1 MMMKMKRISYLLI
14 LPILIFSIIGVV
26 GCGNDGEDDMQ
37 DDVLNFTCQYGII
50 HNSDPIGYWTLTVI
64 RPTAM
69 DRVYKLTGL
78 PGDLAVEGTKVLFSG
93 RAERGIASRQAYEME
108 LSFVEKIDEV
118 YFPSSES
125 MDALKDFFV
134 RAFPPN
140 SNAFYK
146 KNYGK
151 DTCYVINSE
160 DDFRSICTG
169 ITDLPSI
176 DFDSSTLIVGV
187 IWLKSGNSVQG
198 HTIDL
203 MDGELTLR
211 LQVVEGSHY
220 AYGCSIDDNVYWGVY
235 PKLPSKH
242 INIKR

>member
-1 MMMKMKRISYLLI
+1 MMKMKKISYLLI
-14 LPILIFSIIGVV
+14 LPILVFSIIGVV
-26 GCGNDGEDDMQ
+26 GCNNDGEDDMQ
-37 DDVLNFTCQYGII
+37 DDVLNFTNQYGII
-50 HNSDPIGYWTLTVI
+50 HNSDLIGYWTLTVI
-64 RPTAM
+64 SHTAI
-69 DRVYKLTGL
+69 DRVFNLTGL
-78 PGDLAVEGTKVLFSG
+78 PNDLAVENTKVLFSG
-93 RAERGIASRQAYEME
+93 QATRGNTSGQAYEME

-134 RAFPPN
+134 KTFPPN
-140 SNAFYK
+140 SNAFYC
-146 KNYGK
+146 NWGK
-151 DTCYVINSE
+151 DTCCVINSE

-187 IWLKSGNSVQG
+187 TWLKSGNSVQG

-203 MDGELTLR
+203 MNGELTLR
-211 LQVVEGSHY
+211 LQVVDDGYDAH
-220 AYGCSIDDNVYWGVY
+220 GCSIDDNVYWGVY